1 MRIAMGAG
9 SEVLGTPM
17 RPQDIVGDVVAAEAE
32 GFRSAWTVHFSR
44 GVDALGVLAV
54 AGTRTSR
61 IDLGVG
67 IVPTYPR
74 HPLALA
80 QQAATAQAFC
90 GGRLTLGVGVSHRP
104 VIEDLHGLSYQQ
116 PAAYM
121 RDYLSVLVPLLRE
134 GSVRYRGSF
143 YEVDGGF
150 TVPGTSPVSVLV
162 GALSPLMVQAA
173 GELADGV
180 VTRRA
185 GPRTLG
191 EQIVPQLRRAAGP
204 RSAAWRL
211 RDSATDK
218 DGACSAGDSGRT
230 CAPDCGTRK
239 ARRSPP
245 RPPGWDAHRRSR
257 RSPARDSRT
266 YGKPCQAPDPRLRA
280 DPPPSWR
287 PRPTRADGGR
297 RASRRAHRAG
307 GPPRPR
313 VHRPRRS
320 MRRAYP
326 CRAYSPHRGGLR
338 DRYPDRAAARPPHA
352 RLPTAPRKRA
362 CRARSARSRRSWPA
376 RRSIA

>member
-32 GFRSAWTVHFSR
+32 GFGSAWTVHFSR
-44 GVDALGVLAV
+44 GVDALSVLAV

-104 VIEDLHGLSYQQ
+104 VIEDLHGLAYQQ
-116 PAAYM
+116 PAAHL

-134 GSVRYRGSF
+134 GSVCYRGNF

-180 VTRRA
+180 VTWLA

-191 EQIVPQLRRAAGP
+191 EQIIPRLHRAAGNWAAGSWAAAGRAAP
-204 RSAAWRL
+204 RAVAALPVALASGPGTDSAA
-211 RDSATDK
+211 
-218 DGACSAGDSGRT
+218 
-230 CAPDCGTRK
+230 
-239 ARRSPP
+239 ARRTADEVFARYTGFDNYRRLLDREGATSPGALAVTGTAAEIEKQLSRLAGLGVTELWP
-245 RPPGWDAHRRSR
+245 IIFPVGDDPGRSR
-257 RSPARDSRT
+257 RE
-266 YGKPCQAPDPRLRA
+266 
-280 DPPPSWR
+280 
-287 PRPTRADGGR
+287 TRAFL
-297 RASRRAHRAG
+297 
-307 GPPRPR
+307 
-313 VHRPRRS
+313 RS
-320 MRRAYP
+320 LA
-326 CRAYSPHRGGLR
+326 
-338 DRYPDRAAARPPHA
+338 
-352 RLPTAPRKRA
+352 TA
-362 CRARSARSRRSWPA
+362 
-376 RRSIA
+376 

>member
-32 GFRSAWTVHFSR
+32 GFGSAWTVHFSR

-116 PAAYM
+116 PAAHM

-150 TVPGTSPVSVLV
+150 TVPGTSPVAVLV

-180 VTRRA
+180 VTWLA

-191 EQIVPQLRRAAGP
+191 EQIVPQLHQAAGRRAAGRRAAGSGAAGSGAAPGRAEP
-204 RSAAWRL
+204 RVVAAL
-211 RDSATDK
+211 PVALTGSSDA
-218 DGACSAGDSGRT
+218 DSGAGQRT
-230 CAPDCGTRK
+230 ADEVFARYAGFDNYRRLLEREGAASPGALAITGTEAGIEK
-239 ARRSPP
+239 QLRRLADLGVTELWPIIFP
-245 RPPGWDAHRRSR
+245 VGDDPGRSR
-257 RSPARDSRT
+257 RETRAL
-266 YGKPCQAPDPRLRA
+266 LRA
-280 DPPPSWR
+280 LA
-287 PRPTRADGGR
+287 T
-297 RASRRAHRAG
+297 AG
-307 GPPRPR
+307 
-313 VHRPRRS
+313 
-320 MRRAYP
+320 
-326 CRAYSPHRGGLR
+326 
-338 DRYPDRAAARPPHA
+338 
-352 RLPTAPRKRA
+352 
-362 CRARSARSRRSWPA
+362 
-376 RRSIA
+376 